1 MREACYSRR
10 PKASAATGHL
20 SQDCSAMAEAGGG
33 VAGEAGLCFARHFT
47 YKRHPPCQRWGD
59 LKSRISASG
68 GRSGGKPEA

>member
-1 MREACYSRR
+1 
-10 PKASAATGHL
+10 
-20 SQDCSAMAEAGGG
+20 MAEAGGG